1 MQVDINWQGNVHFT
15 ATNASG
21 HEVAMDG
28 PPASGGED
36 KGSRPLELILMGLGG
51 CTAFD
56 VVDILRKG
64 RQDVVDLRVSLVAKR
79 ADAIPAVF
87 EEIDIHFVVVGRA
100 VDAGKVQRAIELTA
114 QKYCSASIML
124 EKAGV
129 MITHSFTVE
138 EAG

>member
-15 ATNASG
+15 ATTASG

-138 EAG
+138 EAD

>member
-1 MQVDINWQGNVHFT
+1 
-15 ATNASG
+15 
-21 HEVAMDG
+21 MDG

-138 EAG
+138 EAD